1 MAKATNKIK
10 ITDAEIRT
18 AYIDYVLT
26 HNEAPKTV
34 YSFTKDLGIEEAD
47 FYDHFS
53 SFEGIESSV
62 WSSGLLTTIN
72 KIQEQEIWEQFS
84 AREKMLSFFYG
95 YIEMLKQQRSFII
108 YSLKKC
114 KFSPV
119 TPEPLREAR
128 KIFEAFAEQI
138 INEGLE
144 SGELADRKFF
154 SKRYK
159 DALWVQYGFI
169 LKFWEK
175 DMSPGFEKTDE
186 AIERGV
192 QVSFDLFQHSPL
204 DNLFDYGKFLARNA
218 KFN

>member
-1 MAKATNKIK
+1 M
-10 ITDAEIRT
+10 
-18 AYIDYVLT
+18 T
-26 HNEAPKTV
+26 HGK
-34 YSFTKDLGIEEAD
+34 
-47 FYDHFS
+47 
-53 SFEGIESSV
+53 
-62 WSSGLLTTIN
+62 
-72 KIQEQEIWEQFS
+72 
-84 AREKMLSFFYG
+84 
-95 YIEMLKQQRSFII
+95 
-108 YSLKKC
+108 
-114 KFSPV
+114 
-119 TPEPLREAR
+119 PEPLREAS
-128 KIFEAFAEQI
+128 KIFDGFAEQI

-192 QVSFDLFQHSPL
+192 QVTFDLFQQSAL

>member
-1 MAKATNKIK
+1 MAKATHREK
-10 ITDAEIRT
+10 ITNAEIRA

-34 YSFTKDLGIEEAD
+34 YSFAKDLGITEAD

-53 SFEGIESSV
+53 SFEGIESNV
-62 WSSGLLTTIN
+62 WSSDLVTTIN
-72 KIQEQEIWEQFS
+72 KIQQQEIWEQFS

-95 YIEMLKQQRSFII
+95 YIEVLKQQRSFII

-114 KFSPV
+114 KFSPG
-119 TPEPLREAR
+119 TPEALKESR
-128 KIFEAFAEQI
+128 KIFDAFAEQI

>member
-1 MAKATNKIK
+1 MAKATNKEK

-34 YSFTKDLGIEEAD
+34 YSFAKDLGISETE
-47 FYDHFS
+47 FYDYFS
-53 SFEGIESSV
+53 SFEGIESNI
-62 WSSGLLTTIN
+62 WSSGIATTIN
-72 KIQEQEIWEQFS
+72 KIQQQEIWEQFT

-95 YIEMLKQQRSFII
+95 YVEMLKQQRSFII
-108 YSLKKC
+108 FSLKKC
-114 KFSPV
+114 KLTPG
-119 TPEPLREAR
+119 TPEPLKETQ
-128 KIFEAFAEQI
+128 KLFDAFAEQV

-144 SGELADRKFF
+144 TGELADRKFL
-154 SKRYK
+154 SKKYK
-159 DALWVQYGFI
+159 DALWIQYGFI

-204 DNLFDYGKFLARNA
+204 DNLFDYGKFLMRNA
-218 KFN
+218 KF

>member
-1 MAKATNKIK
+1 MAKATNKTK
-10 ITDAEIRT
+10 ITDAEIRS

-26 HNEAPKTV
+26 NNEAPKTV
-34 YSFTKDLGIEEAD
+34 YSFAKDLGMSEAE

-53 SFEGIESSV
+53 SFAGIESSV
-62 WSSGLLTTIN
+62 WSSDLQNTIS
-72 KIQEQEIWEQFS
+72 KIQQQEIWEQFS

-95 YIEMLKQQRSFII
+95 YIEVLKQQRSFII

-114 KFSPV
+114 TLSPG

-128 KIFEAFAEQI
+128 KIFEEFSEEVI
-138 INEGLE
+138 KEGLE

-186 AIERGV
+186 AIERGM
-192 QVSFDLFQHSPL
+192 QVTFDLFQHSPL

-218 KFN
+218 RFS